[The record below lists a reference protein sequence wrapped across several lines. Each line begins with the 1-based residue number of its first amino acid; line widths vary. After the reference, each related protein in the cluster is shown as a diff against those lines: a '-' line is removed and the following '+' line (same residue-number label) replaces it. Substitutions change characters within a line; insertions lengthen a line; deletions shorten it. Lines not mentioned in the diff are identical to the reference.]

1 VEDLTGRFNT
11 LQEEVKAAV
20 DGLTNRVDQLE
31 RGAESRDQI
40 LEKLQSDLEEA
51 DGKLENINK
60 YLRRTNIE
68 INGIPYQNSENIIEI
83 LGRIGELVGCPI
95 LESDIDAA
103 HRVPTWVPNKIQP
116 IIVKFAQRNKKTE
129 LLSRRP

>member
-1 VEDLTGRFNT
+1 MEDLTGRFNT

-51 DGKLENINK
+51 DGKLENIN
-60 YLRRTNIE
+60 IFA
-68 INGIPYQNSENIIEI
+68 G
-83 LGRIGELVGCPI
+83 PI
-95 LESDIDAA
+95 
-103 HRVPTWVPNKIQP
+103 
-116 IIVKFAQRNKKTE
+116 
-129 LLSRRP
+129 